1 MQVSKICIVSAQ
13 LCTSPPDVPNTVKK
27 ISGFSNGSLTVYAC
41 VLGFAANGEV
51 PYISCNGTH
60 WTNTLF
66 ACSGELIHNPSS

>member
-1 MQVSKICIVSAQ
+1 MQVSKISIVSAQ
-13 LCTSPPDVPNTVKK
+13 LCTSPPEVPNTVKK

-41 VLGFAANGEV
+41 VSGFVANGEV
-51 PYISCNGTH
+51 SYISCNGTH